1 MVYGDIYNIEE
12 RLQEHDP
19 DLSLLLNQENG
30 NYKVLYKNQYVTEWP
45 FPLDDRLIKHMQ
57 KIDSHRGYD
66 GFNCTIRTSF
76 RGVHCCL
83 HKPFRDCSWSTTIS
97 QNISFPPCISS
108 WR

>member
-57 KIDSHRGYD
+57 RIDSHRGYD
-66 GFNCTIRTSF
+66 AIKEIDAHNDKLEQTIEKDRLNYLESVVKDNK
-76 RGVHCCL
+76 RQL
-83 HKPFRDCSWSTTIS
+83 IKEL
-97 QNISFPPCISS
+97 
-108 WR
+108 